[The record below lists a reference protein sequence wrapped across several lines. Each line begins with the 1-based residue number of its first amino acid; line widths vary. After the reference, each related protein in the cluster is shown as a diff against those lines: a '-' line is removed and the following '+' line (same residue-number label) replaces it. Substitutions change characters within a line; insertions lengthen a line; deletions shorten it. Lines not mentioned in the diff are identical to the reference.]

1 MIYIVG
7 IGPGERAQMTQNA
20 INAIES
26 ADVIAG
32 YSVYIDLIKDFCK
45 DKKIVNTAMMK
56 EVDRCEKAAL
66 YAKEG
71 HTVAVVSSGD
81 AGIYGMASLMFEVCE
96 QLNVDVPIEVV
107 AGITAAN
114 SAAAVLG
121 APLSHDFATI
131 SLSNLLT
138 PWENIEKRLY
148 HASKAGFIIAI
159 YNPSS
164 KKRHDFLQKA
174 CGILMQNLSPETM
187 CGYVKNIGRDGQENK
202 ILTLKELQNE
212 AVDMFTTIIIGNE
225 TTKVINKRLVT
236 PRGYR
241 FE

>member
-7 IGPGERAQMTQNA
+7 IGPGEKEQMTQKA
-20 INAIES
+20 VDAIEC

-32 YSVYIDLIKDFCK
+32 YNVYVELVKDLCEGKTI
-45 DKKIVNTAMMK
+45 INTAMMK
-56 EVDRCEKAAL
+56 EVERCEKAAVC
-66 YAKEG
+66 AKNG
-71 HTVAVVSSGD
+71 QTVAMISSGD
-81 AGIYGMASLMFEVCE
+81 AGIYGMASLMIEVCE
-96 QLNVDVPIEVV
+96 QLDVDVPIEVV

-138 PWENIEKRLY
+138 PWEKIEKRLY
-148 HASKAGFIIAI
+148 YASKAGFIITL

-164 KKRHDFLQKA
+164 KKRHDFLFKA
-174 CGILMQNLSPETM
+174 CEILLKNLSSDTM
-187 CGYVKNIGRDGQENK
+187 CGYVKNIGRNGQESK

-212 AVDMFTTIIIGNE
+212 QVDMFTTIVIGNE
-225 TTKVINKRLVT
+225 TTRVINNKLVT

>member
-7 IGPGERAQMTQNA
+7 IGPGEKEQMTQKALDA
-20 INAIES
+20 IKS
-26 ADVIAG
+26 SDVVAG
-32 YSVYIDLIKDFCK
+32 YSVYVELVKDLCG
-45 DKKIVNTAMMK
+45 DKTIINTAMMK
-56 EVDRCEKAAL
+56 EVERCEQAAIS
-66 YAKEG
+66 AKNG
-71 HTVAVVSSGD
+71 QTVAMISSGD
-81 AGIYGMASLMFEVCE
+81 AGVYGMASLMIEVCE
-96 QLNVDVPIEVV
+96 QLDVHVPIEVV

-138 PWENIEKRLY
+138 PWEKIEKRLY
-148 HASKAGFIIAI
+148 HASKAGFITVL

-164 KKRHDFLQKA
+164 KKRHDFLFKA
-174 CGILMQNLSPETM
+174 CDILLQNLSPDTM
-187 CGYVKNIGRDGQENK
+187 CGYVKNIARNGQESK

-212 AVDMFTTIIIGNE
+212 QVDMFTTIVVGNE
-225 TTKVINKRLVT
+225 TTKVINNKLVT